1 MTLAHGGNV
10 YEISAR
16 LGCSPDAILD
26 YSASINPLGP
36 PAGLLDEFTS
46 HYHRLQHYPDIGNR
60 ALIEAIAGYHSVSPS
75 RVVVGNG
82 STELIYWLPRVLGVR
97 RGVVVLPTF
106 SEYQKAFELNGVELQ
121 KLVTSSANG
130 FQPSVEQ
137 LEHVWEESLP
147 ETILFTHPGSPAGTL
162 LDVSVRDWIRN
173 KCRDDGPICILD
185 EAFVDFCEEESLK
198 GLLEAS
204 ENLVI
209 IRSVTKF
216 YGLPGIRLGYL
227 LTSEDTARKMRGTLP
242 PWSVNTYAQI
252 AGTYCFTRSGYR
264 EETLR
269 VVESGRRSVKEAL
282 EAAGRLKV
290 FPGKANYLLVEMDA
304 RLPPAHVLQKDLLA
318 SDRILIRDCRSF
330 EGLGDHHFRV
340 AIRRPEQNQRLID
353 GICGWLKNTA

>member
-10 YEISAR
+10 YEISSR

-36 PAGLLDEFTS
+36 PPGLLDEFTS
-46 HYHRLQHYPDIGNR
+46 LYHRLQHYPDIGNR
-60 ALIEAIAGYHSVSPS
+60 ALLEAVAGFHGVPVS

-106 SEYQKAFELNGVELQ
+106 SEYQKAFELQGVDLD
-121 KLVTSSANG
+121 KLFTSSANG
-130 FQPSVEQ
+130 FRPTVEQ
-137 LEHVWEESLP
+137 LDRICDETFP
-147 ETILFTHPGSPAGTL
+147 EAILFTHPGSPAGTL
-162 LDVSVRDWIRN
+162 LDSSVRDWIAR
-173 KCRDDGPICILD
+173 KCQNDGPICILD
-185 EAFVDFCEEESLK
+185 EAFIDFCEQESLK

-227 LTSEDTARKMRGTLP
+227 LTSEEIAENTRRALP

-252 AGTYCFTRSGYR
+252 AGTFCFTRNGYR
-264 EETLR
+264 EETLEM
-269 VVESGRRSVKEAL
+269 VGNERRRMKAGL
-282 EAAGRLKV
+282 EAAGRLRV
-290 FPGKANYLLVEMDA
+290 FAGEANYLLVEMDA
-304 RLPPAHVLQKDLLA
+304 QLPPAHVLQEDLLTA
-318 SDRILIRDCRSF
+318 DRILIRDCRSF

-340 AIRRPEQNQRLID
+340 AIRRPEQNQLLIEAI
-353 GICGWLKNTA
+353 GRWLKRRS